1 MVRLDALLACA
12 AVLCLGCSSTSPTS
26 TNGSAA
32 PDDQPARG
40 NTASVVLLGDVMLGR
55 SVAPVAQNDG
65 DSIFEPL
72 RAMLTGADLALANL
86 ESPLT
91 ERTHLLGENALEAD
105 PRRAELLADAGFD
118 GMAIANNHAG
128 DAGPSTV
135 TDTMTALRARAL
147 VAVGAGDTLTDAT
160 TATVF
165 ERNGVRIAVL
175 AFDLTRGGPSPGES
189 AGVATWDPVVAQ
201 TAITAARA
209 TSDVVVVGLHGG
221 VEYLPRPDP
230 VLAGV
235 VADLT
240 SWGADVVWGNGAH
253 VPYDV
258 AVATDTDGRST
269 VQAPGLGNAV
279 FDQRMPRTQTGTM
292 LEVLVGPDGVLAFR
306 TASIG
311 TYLRTT
317 FDGWD
322 PPSGDAVS
330 VDGEWWNPTGPL
342 EPATPAASVEQ
353 VGGLVAGGVV
363 VAAHRGD
370 VNGDGVADV
379 VASYRRP
386 FRTRLLQ
393 QAFPDT
399 DFIDASGQGAHL
411 GVFQDGTIR
420 WGAGTMTRPVET
432 LDVCDDGV
440 ALGFSTLD
448 DPTVTAGAAW
458 WWRGFGFATAPV
470 LDGSAA
476 PICTDLDA
484 DGRTEPAL
492 LRTPDTMNRHLLNTD
507 RGDT

>member
-1 MVRLDALLACA
+1 MRLDALLTCA
-12 AVLCLGCSSTSPTS
+12 AVLCLGCSSTSTTS
-26 TNGSAA
+26 TNGSVA
-32 PDDQPARG
+32 PGDLPAPG
-40 NTASVVLLGDVMLGR
+40 STASIVLLGDVMLGR

-72 RAMLTGADLALANL
+72 RATLAGADLALANL

-91 ERTHLLGENALEAD
+91 ERPHLLGENALEAD
-105 PRRAELLADAGFD
+105 PVSAELLAEAGFD
-118 GMAIANNHAG
+118 GMAVANNHAG
-128 DAGPSTV
+128 DAGSATV
-135 TDTMTALRARAL
+135 TDTMSALDAL
-147 VAVGAGDTLTDAT
+147 DIAAIGAGDSLAAAT

-165 ERNGVRIAVL
+165 ERNGLRIAVL
-175 AFDLTRGGPSPGES
+175 AFDLTLGGPSAGES
-189 AGVATWDPVVAQ
+189 AGVATWDPTVAQ
-201 TAITAARA
+201 AAVAAARA
-209 TSDVVVVGLHGG
+209 ASDVVIVGLHGG

-253 VPYDV
+253 VSYAVTV
-258 AVATDTDGRST
+258 AANADGHPT
-269 VQAPGLGNAV
+269 VEAPGLGNAV

-322 PPSGDAVS
+322 LPSGDAVS
-330 VDGEWWNPTGPL
+330 VDGEWWNPTVHL
-342 EPATPAASVEQ
+342 APATPAASAERVD
-353 VGGLVAGGVV
+353 GLVAGGVV
-363 VAAHRGD
+363 VAARRGD

-411 GVFQDGTIR
+411 GVFQDGSIR
-420 WGAGTMTRPVET
+420 WGAGTMPRPVET

-458 WWRGFGFATAPV
+458 WWRGFGFATAPL
-470 LDGSAA
+470 LDGRAT
-476 PICTDLDA
+476 PICVDLDA
-484 DGRTEPAL
+484 DGFTEPAL
-492 LRTPDTMNRHLLNTD
+492 LRGSDTVSRHFLTAH
-507 RGDT
+507 RGDS